1 MRVRVED
8 LGVIHSAEVSTAGML
23 TVFNGPNSTG
33 KTYLSYLLYHLLS
46 DESYID
52 LDIYD
57 GILKNRH
64 TENSLEFAYNKDMV
78 DYFLN
83 EEANRVREELGL
95 LFGIAND
102 KASSLFSRTALNFF
116 ISEEEFSFNKH
127 FSYKINA
134 KYNSYVFVIYLNDE
148 PGKVKIEKADP
159 NPISDPESKKIW
171 KFLICQTIRRIALL
185 PIAKSW
191 MLTVERNSIYTF
203 RNELTNYRLMDD
215 SILFDDDLVRLGE
228 FGPRRYPLAIRR
240 SLRYASDMENIKQGR
255 SDYYEF
261 AVELERRLLHGNIET
276 TENGEIEFLV
286 GTVESEKRLPIHLT
300 SSIVKAMA
308 SLILYLKYSARS
320 NDVILIDEPEMNLHP
335 DNQVMLA
342 RVFGELVN
350 QGLRLFVSTHSDYIV
365 REFNNMMMGK
375 ELQRA
380 EDTSYVNFG
389 LTDSMLLDRR
399 FVNVYSFVVSQ
410 KGNVDVV
417 PIELDRYGFAVST
430 IDDTIRR
437 QNDMTDTLHDIL
449 QFDHPEA

>member
-1 MRVRVED
+1 MKIRVD
-8 LGVIHSAEVSTAGML
+8 NLGVIHTAEVSTAGLL

-46 DESYID
+46 DDSYID
-52 LDIYD
+52 LEIYD
-57 GILKNRH
+57 SLLGSRYGD
-64 TENSLEFAYNKDMV
+64 NSLEFTYSKDMV

-83 EEANRVREELGL
+83 EQANRVREELGL

-102 KASSLFSRTALNFF
+102 KAGSLFSRTVLNFF
-116 ISEEEFSFNKH
+116 ISEEEFSYNKH
-127 FSYKINA
+127 ISYKINA
-134 KYNSYVFVIYLNDE
+134 KYNSYVFVINLNYE
-148 PGKVKIEKADP
+148 QGKVKIEKVDP
-159 NPISDPESKKIW
+159 KPIPELESGKIW
-171 KFLICQTIRRIALL
+171 KFLICQAIRRIALL
-185 PIAKSW
+185 PIGKSW

-203 RNELTNYRLMDD
+203 ANELTNYRLMDD
-215 SILFDDDLVRLGE
+215 GILPDDNIVRLGE

-240 SLRYASDMENIKQGR
+240 SLRYASELENIKQGR

-276 TENGEIEFLV
+276 TENGELEFLV
-286 GTVESEKRLPIHLT
+286 ETAESEKRLPIHLT

-308 SLILYLKYSARS
+308 SLILYLKYSARP

-342 RVFGELVN
+342 RIFGELVN
-350 QGLRLFVSTHSDYIV
+350 QGLRLIVSTHSDYIV

-380 EDTSYVNFG
+380 EDTSYINYG
-389 LTDSMLLDRR
+389 LTDSVLLDRR
-399 FVNVYSFVVSQ
+399 YVNVYSFVVSL
-410 KGNVDVV
+410 GEYVDVV
-417 PIELDRYGFAVST
+417 PVELDRFGFAVSS
-430 IDDTIRR
+430 IDDTIQR

-449 QFDHPEA
+449 QFEHPEV